1 MDTDFWKALPVKS
14 GNLSYHFIHFMQII
28 HFIHLFT
35 CE

>member
-1 MDTDFWKALPVKS
+1 LEDIACKN
-14 GNLSYHFIHFMQII
+14 GNLPHHFIHFMQII